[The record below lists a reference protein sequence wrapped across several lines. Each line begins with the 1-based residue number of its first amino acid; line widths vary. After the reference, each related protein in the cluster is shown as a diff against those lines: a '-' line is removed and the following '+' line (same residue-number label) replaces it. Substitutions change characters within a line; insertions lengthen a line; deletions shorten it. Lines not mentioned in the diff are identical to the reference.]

1 MDTIPRLN
9 LDKIFFRNCKY
20 EDIPQVMAVN
30 RKVLP
35 ENYSRSM
42 FLSMYNLYKDIFFV
56 AIDESNRNI
65 IGYIMNKLDV
75 TKSFFDNSKIVTKGH
90 IFSIGVL
97 PEYRRR
103 GIASALLSLGVMSMV
118 KRRNAKEIFLEVRV
132 SNKPAI
138 NLYKKFGMRIFEEV
152 PYYYQDGESAYL
164 MVARAE
170 DMLPIVEKIVQELKE
185 KGKYRNGVI

>member
-103 GIASALLSLGVMSMV
+103 GIASMLVEEAERRLKDKGVESIVLVAEPDKQDAMEAF
-118 KRRNAKEIFLEVRV
+118 RRMGFTERLRV
-132 SNKPAI
+132 SYMMK
-138 NLYKKFGMRIFEEV
+138 EE
-152 PYYYQDGESAYL
+152 
-164 MVARAE
+164 
-170 DMLPIVEKIVQELKE
+170 KE
-185 KGKYRNGVI
+185 